1 MFHSEHI
8 ISFEDDE
15 PTDVSSE
22 LKEHIFGK
30 RISTYPM
37 VPKKGNKSVKVRD
50 GEPNADHFFVHMTRD
65 VTILGIA
72 DGCNWGARP
81 STAAKNALEG
91 AKKYLLSKIDSLTS
105 LRIAGHILFRAIC
118 EANKAIFDSCP
129 DVWNLGT
136 TTILVGLVLPVVAE
150 SGNPEWAYLCAC
162 VGDCKTLIWNSKDR
176 IFRDLTLGNR
186 CADVRDPGGR
196 LGPYLDYNPDLRN
209 LQLFYHSVNKND
221 IIIMCSDGVYVFLF
235 LFLFYVLCLL
245 LYIVVLYFM
254 FLFIVT
260 LFLFMF
266 IDIIF
271 ILVCYGL
278 LLIIG

>member
-1 MFHSEHI
+1 
-8 ISFEDDE
+8 
-15 PTDVSSE
+15 
-22 LKEHIFGK
+22 
-30 RISTYPM
+30 M

-136 TTILVGLVLPVVAE
+136 TTILVGLVLPVMTKL

-235 LFLFYVLCLL
+235 LFLCFMSYVLCFILCHMFYVLLL
-245 LYIVVLYFM
+245 LHLCFI
-254 FLFIVT
+254 LFIV
-260 LFLFMF
+260 
-266 IDIIF
+266 IIF
-271 ILVCYGL
+271 ILVCY
-278 LLIIG
+278 